1 MPVDTERSVQ
11 YEIDTPYLSKAARK
25 RLKRRVLEDGEKV
38 RCHFS
43 NTLLKGGREVIELP
57 CKHCFLETDLKEY
70 LFSGRVCPECHF
82 TAHNADELM
91 CHFQEMH
98 EGGQAGG
105 SAVTSSCS

>member
-57 CKHCFLETDLKEY
+57 CKHCFLESDLKEY
-70 LFSGRVCPECHF
+70 LFSGRVCPICHY
-82 TAHNADELM
+82 DIEE
-91 CHFQEMH
+91 QKKI
-98 EGGQAGG
+98 
-105 SAVTSSCS
+105 